1 MRQTTFLIFF
11 LLIVFISPYCAL
23 AQQSKQKALK
33 QRMDAFYTTTFQDM
47 GSVASAA
54 VAVVKD
60 GQTIYLNAFGT
71 ADFEKDLQA
80 TPNTNYYIAS
90 STKSFT
96 ALLAAL
102 LDDEGIIKLNE
113 PISKYFPDNY
123 FDPALN
129 AEQIKI
135 EDLITHTSGL
145 SNDPISFRSAYSGDH
160 DLKTLIGLLKFSTPN
175 KAGRGNFQYTNVGY
189 NIYTL
194 IVEKETGKPWQQL
207 LQEKIFTPLKMDRT
221 TAYISR
227 AEKEQWDLAKP
238 YFGWN
243 ADEIEEVYLMKKDN
257 TMQSAGG
264 LITTASDL
272 TQWLK
277 VQLALGKLDGKRVF
291 KQSIMEK
298 SQQIL
303 AKAKE
308 DRGAFKGEGYGMGWN
323 IGKYGDDKVVWH
335 FGGFPGFFTHVSFLP
350 EQNVGVVV
358 MVNDGAVGYPLMSL
372 FAHYAYEKVLGKEG
386 ADEKYKVEGEE
397 LKGKL
402 KERSGKMKQ
411 HIADR
416 AKRDWQL
423 SKEYG
428 AYAGTFVNEQYGSVR
443 INLVDEQLNVQMG
456 NMHCFAEPYTKKNT
470 IRVEL
475 VPFSGEVIQFNI
487 KDDEVDGFT
496 YGDLFFEKIK

>member
-1 MRQTTFLIFF
+1 MRQTTFLFYF
-11 LLIVFISPYCAL
+11 LLCLFILPDCSL
-23 AQQSKQKALK
+23 AQKSSQKTLK
-33 QRMDAFYTTTFQDM
+33 QDMDAFYTTTFQDF

-60 GQTIYLNAFGT
+60 GKTVYQNAFGT
-71 ADFEKDLQA
+71 ANFEKDLKA
-80 TPNTNYYIAS
+80 SPNTNYYIAS

-102 LDDEGIIKLNE
+102 LDDEGVIKFNDPLT
-113 PISKYFPDNY
+113 KYFPNIQ

-129 AEQIKI
+129 AHQIKI

-145 SNDPISFRSAYSGDH
+145 SNDPISYRSAYSGDH
-160 DLKTLIGLLKFSTPN
+160 DLEALIGLLKFSEPN
-175 KAGRGNFQYTNVGY
+175 KAGQGNFQYTNVGY

-194 IVEKETGKPWQQL
+194 IVEKVTGKTWQQL

-227 AEKEQWDLAKP
+227 AEQENWDLAKP

-243 ADEIEEVYLMKKDN
+243 AEEIEEVYLMKKDN

-277 VQLALGKLDGKRVF
+277 VQLALGKLNGKQIF

-298 SQQIL
+298 SQRVL
-303 AKAKE
+303 AKASE
-308 DRGAFKGEGYGMGWN
+308 NRGEFKGEGYGLGWN
-323 IGKYGDDKVVWH
+323 IGKYGTDKVVWH

-350 EQNVGVVV
+350 EQNVGVIV

-372 FAHYAYEKVLGKEG
+372 FAHYAYEKVLEKEG
-386 ADEKYKVEGEE
+386 TDEKYKEEGAA
-397 LKGKL
+397 LKEKL
-402 KERSGKMKQ
+402 KERSKKMKQ

-416 AKRDWQL
+416 AKRSWQL
-423 SKEYG
+423 SKNFE
-428 AYAGTFVNEQYGSVR
+428 AYTGTFVNEQYGSVE
-443 INLVDEQLNVQMG
+443 IDLVEEKLNVSMG
-456 NMHCFAEPYTKKNT
+456 NMYCIAEPYTKENT

-475 VPFSGEVIQFNI
+475 VPFSGELIQFSVEN
-487 KDDEVDGFT
+487 DTVNGFK